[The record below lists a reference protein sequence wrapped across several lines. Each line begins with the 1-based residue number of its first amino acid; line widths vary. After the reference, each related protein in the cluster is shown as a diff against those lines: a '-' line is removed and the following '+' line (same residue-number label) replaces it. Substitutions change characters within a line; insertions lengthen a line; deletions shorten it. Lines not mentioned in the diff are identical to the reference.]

1 VQVAATELKLSQHGL
16 VKPVPLIVTAV
27 PTPPEVGMKEVRVA
41 VSGRIFGLVAVN
53 DPAVTLTTPEVA
65 LAGTVMSIRSPESTL

>member
-1 VQVAATELKLSQHGL
+1 
-16 VKPVPLIVTAV
+16 
-27 PTPPEVGMKEVRVA
+27 MKEVRVA